1 MNKISPVVAF
11 LVFMGVFVLAR
22 TATRDFLASWVAL
35 EGVVLGL
42 ASLVASVLLAA
53 LAAGAVL
60 HVSRL
65 ISGE

>member
-1 MNKISPVVAF
+1 MNKLSPVVAF
-11 LVFMGVFVLAR
+11 LVFMGVFVLSR

-42 ASLVASVLLAA
+42 ASLVASVLLSA

-60 HVSRL
+60 YVSRL
-65 ISGE
+65 VSGE